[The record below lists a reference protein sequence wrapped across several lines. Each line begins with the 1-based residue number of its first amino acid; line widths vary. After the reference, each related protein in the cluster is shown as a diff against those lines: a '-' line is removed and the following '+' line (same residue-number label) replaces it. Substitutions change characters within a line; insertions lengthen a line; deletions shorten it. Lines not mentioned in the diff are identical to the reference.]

1 MHSRKLFLS
10 VNRPER
16 GSATRSNFARPIVGK
31 TNGNA
36 LESGARCDSRS
47 RAPVRG
53 FKTRILRGN
62 LSLALFLLP
71 GILTTGF
78 GQDAQ
83 SDRNAERLQQYLKQ
97 HPKADLDGD
106 GKLTMDERR
115 AYLRKQVPTKASQE
129 QPRQR
134 QRPTQADVRYG
145 PHERNVLDVYLAK
158 SDSPTPLVIYIHGG
172 GFRGGDKR
180 GVSAGLI
187 ERCHQAGISVASLNY
202 RLTDSAPFPAQMN
215 DCARAVQHLRAN
227 AKKWNLDQK
236 RFGCTGGSA
245 GAGISLWLAFR
256 DDMADAK
263 SDDPIARQ
271 STRISAAAVSGAQ
284 VAYDPRWIK
293 EHIGGRAHE
302 HTALKALFASVD
314 GRYDSPE
321 ADRLFKL
328 ASPIRF
334 VTKDDPPVWLIYRDP
349 KADLPSDAKP
359 GQGIHHPK
367 FGLALKEKMDPL
379 GIECVVKHVTDFPG
393 GRDNE
398 WPRKIMDEEITAFFV
413 KHLLRDGGTK
423 RK

>member
-1 MHSRKLFLS
+1 MKHSRNL
-10 VNRPER
+10 
-16 GSATRSNFARPIVGK
+16 A
-31 TNGNA
+31 
-36 LESGARCDSRS
+36 
-47 RAPVRG
+47 
-53 FKTRILRGN
+53 
-62 LSLALFLLP
+62 LSLVLFLLP
-71 GILTTGF
+71 GALTTGL
-78 GQDAQ
+78 GQNEQA
-83 SDRNAERLQQYLKQ
+83 DRNAERLQQYLKQ
-97 HPKADLDGD
+97 NPKADLDGD
-106 GKLTMDERR
+106 GKLTMEERR
-115 AYLRKQVPTKASQE
+115 AYLRKRTAPKRPTE

-134 QRPTQADVRYG
+134 QRPTHADVRYG
-145 PHERNVLDVYLAK
+145 PHERNVFDLYLVE
-158 SDSPTPLVIYIHGG
+158 SDPPTPLAIYIHGG

-187 ERCHQAGISVASLNY
+187 ERCHKAGISVASFNY

-227 AKKWNLDQK
+227 AKKWNLDSS

-256 DDMADAK
+256 DDMADSK
-263 SDDPIARQ
+263 SDDPVSRQ

-321 ADRLFKL
+321 ADALFKL

-334 VTKDDPPVWLIYRDP
+334 VTRDDPPVWLIYRES
-349 KADLPSDAKP
+349 KADLPKNAKP

-367 FGLALKEKMDPL
+367 FGLALKKKMDPL
-379 GIECVVKHVTDFPG
+379 GIECVVKHVTDYEG
-393 GRDNE
+393 GKVDV
-398 WPRKIMDEEITAFFV
+398 WPREIMDEEISAFLIR
-413 KHLLRDGGTK
+413 HLNSKAGK
-423 RK
+423 E